1 MACFHLWTGTGF
13 QDQHLALVLQCFG
26 QELVALV
33 EIRKDQCGVK
43 VKLKT
48 LELIRVQVVCV
59 GELLSPV
66 HKDDVREFVLS
77 QAGTGPEGKV
87 IGQVD
92 PVDDQL
98 EGTPLSR
105 HFLGIARHPDE
116 GPVVVFLGFSG
127 WGQDVVPGQ
136 ELGICS
142 GSGIREYRNF
152 APSCCFDLKFNF
164 KGRSGKKRGNCD
176 CGYFKGGRGDFV
188 ISLTIGQRFRTIA
201 FALDHF

>member
-43 VKLKT
+43 VELET

-105 HFLGIARHPDE
+105 HFQGIARHPDE
-116 GPVVVFLGFSG
+116 GPVVFWGFPEGVRMWSLVKS
-127 WGQDVVPGQ
+127 WASARGQ
-136 ELGICS
+136 
-142 GSGIREYRNF
+142 GSGNTGISRPAAVLTSNLILREDPEKN
-152 APSCCFDLKFNF
+152 AATAIAA
-164 KGRSGKKRGNCD
+164 
-176 CGYFKGGRGDFV
+176 
-188 ISLTIGQRFRTIA
+188 ISREEGEFL
-201 FALDHF
+201 